1 MGKLIWNEVSEVSS
15 NHKIRSRSKRMNSLN
30 KSVKGKEKYSSE
42 LEKLIMQDELQ
53 WKELC
58 QVHPGFV

>member
-1 MGKLIWNEVSEVSS
+1 
-15 NHKIRSRSKRMNSLN
+15 MNSLN